1 MNPWLGTAPQKRPDP
16 QQYLQ
21 ANDEFLGLLGSLAL
35 MGQETTRT
43 IAAVLGLAAGI
54 ALLAASGPA
63 RAQSGSDGASDS
75 TGFYKATVGRL
86 LESFGFRSS
95 DDTPEIKYQERAPLV
110 LPASRDL
117 PPPEKD
123 AAVPNPAWPKDP
135 DVKRRKLEEKQAKN
149 RIETDYREQ
158 REQNPL
164 RPDEL
169 APGPRPR
176 NMPNP
181 DADRARDGTKL
192 LSPSELGYKGGL
204 LGKMFHGKSDEVA
217 QFTGEPPRTDLTEPP
232 PGYQTPSPNQP
243 YGVVGGATPGKA
255 YNDYLHRGEVQR

>member
-1 MNPWLGTAPQKRPDP
+1 
-16 QQYLQ
+16 
-21 ANDEFLGLLGSLAL
+21 

-43 IAAVLGLAAGI
+43 IVAVLSLASGI
-54 ALLAASGPA
+54 TLLAAPGA
-63 RAQSGSDGASDS
+63 ALAQGASDS

-86 LESFGFRSS
+86 LEGFGLRSS
-95 DDTPEIKYQERAPLV
+95 DDTPEINYQERPPLV

-117 PPPEKD
+117 PPPEKST
-123 AAVPNPAWPKDP
+123 AVNNPAWPKDP
-135 DVKRRKLEEKQAKN
+135 DVKRRKLEEQQAKN
-149 RIETDYREQ
+149 RIETDVREH
-158 REQNPL
+158 EQNPL

-181 DADRARDGTKL
+181 DAERAKNGSEI

-204 LGKMFHGKSDEVA
+204 LGKMFHGKSDDVA
-217 QFTGEPPRTDLTEPP
+217 QFTGEPPRTHLTEPP

-243 YGVVGGATPGKA
+243 YGIVGAAAATKA
-255 YNDYLHRGEVQR
+255 ENDYLHRSEVNSGSGPGR